1 MSFQPDFILEFA
13 HYLGEY
19 YNNNGYG
26 DVEVYAES
34 YVTLNGRTSKVFVDP
49 NVDLMKEKEV
59 FLTKNG

>member
-34 YVTLNGRTSKVFVDP
+34 KLNGSLSKR
-49 NVDLMKEKEV
+49 LIQM
-59 FLTKNG
+59 LT